1 MHCMIDLETL
11 DTASSALILSIGAVS
26 FDKDKIDSEY
36 YRTIKVDQSMI
47 EDFTISADTLNW
59 WFTQSEAIKEFS
71 NSYMMLDDVLREFS
85 LYYEKSCD
93 GDIWGYG
100 SDFDNVI
107 LTNAYKTR
115 NIELPWKY
123 NKNRCFRTIKSLY
136 PKIDLEFN
144 GIRHNALADALYQA
158 QYLMELNK
166 INSLNIL

>member
-47 EDFTISADTLNW
+47 EDFTISASTLNW
-59 WFTQSEAIKEFS
+59 WFLQLDAMKEFS
-71 NSYMMLDDVLREFS
+71 NSYMMLNDVLQEFS
-85 LYYEKSCD
+85 SFYKNFCD
-93 GDIWGYG
+93 GEIWGNG

-107 LTNAYKTR
+107 LANAYKTR
-115 NIELPWKY
+115 NIELPWSY

-136 PKIDLEFN
+136 PKIDLEFK
-144 GIRHNALADALYQA
+144 GVRHNALADALYQA
-158 QYLMELNK
+158 QYLIELNK